1 MHSFLMFVLVSPSRH
16 SWDLEANWK
25 GRQADVMTFPG
36 EQALQRTGS

>member
-1 MHSFLMFVLVSPSRH
+1 MHSFLMFVLVWPSRH